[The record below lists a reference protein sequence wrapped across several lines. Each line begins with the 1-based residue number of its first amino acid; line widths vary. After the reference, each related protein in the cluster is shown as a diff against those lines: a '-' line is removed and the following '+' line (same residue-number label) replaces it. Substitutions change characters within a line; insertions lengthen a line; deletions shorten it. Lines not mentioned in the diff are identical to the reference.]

1 MHNGRHTGG
10 RVSPYLPGMIVN
22 YTCDPGYLLVGK
34 GFIFCTHEGTW
45 SQVYHYC
52 KEVKCSLPKFTNG
65 IWKELDMRQ
74 EFRFGETVTL
84 ECKDGYT
91 LEGSPWSQCQA
102 DNTWDPPLAT
112 CTSTSGRRNAHII
125 GISSGVVIFI
135 ILVIISWMILKHKN
149 SNTDAKSKEVNIHL
163 HPQEGS
169 CDHAQSLQ
177 TSEEHSRSLI
187 PKALESTSGAGYTAG
202 GVFLG

>member
-112 CTSTSGRRNAHII
+112 CTSTSGKCKSRKKECR
-125 GISSGVVIFI
+125 SSPVMHCSFI
-135 ILVIISWMILKHKN
+135 HPYCHRMWCDCYSIERGS
-149 SNTDAKSKEVNIHL
+149 AKECK
-163 HPQEGS
+163 
-169 CDHAQSLQ
+169 
-177 TSEEHSRSLI
+177 RS
-187 PKALESTSGAGYTAG
+187 S
-202 GVFLG
+202 